1 MQAFDLRPLSNIDS
15 ATLAALIRSLRAVRQ
30 VGGTI
35 GLIVNQPNI
44 LKVLSITGLDRIFP
58 VYSTEDELFAAVSHR
73 EIISA

>member
-1 MQAFDLRPLSNIDS
+1 MQHIDS
-15 ATLAALIRSLRAVRQ
+15 PTLAALIRSLRAVRE

-44 LKVLSITGLDRIFP
+44 RKVFSITGLDRVFP
-58 VYSTEDELFAAVSHR
+58 VYSNESELLSAMEQR